1 MVAVKFDVTGDCRLC
16 LRQTANVQRAG
27 GLLGLV
33 NISYYYY
40 IVTLSYDDDDDV
52 QGLLGLLT
60 FSYYY
65 MVTLSYDDY
74 DVQGLDTISGF
85 QLYGDML
92 SPKDQ
97 TKN

>member
-1 MVAVKFDVTGDCRLC
+1 M
-16 LRQTANVQRAG
+16 
-27 GLLGLV
+27 
-33 NISYYYY
+33 
-40 IVTLSYDDDDDV
+40 VTLSYDDDDDV
-52 QGLLGLLT
+52 QGLLGLVT

-97 TKN
+97 TKNSDACLPGMGQHHPPPTLASHQDHQPIQLLQPTRFR

>member
-1 MVAVKFDVTGDCRLC
+1 M
-16 LRQTANVQRAG
+16 
-27 GLLGLV
+27 
-33 NISYYYY
+33 
-40 IVTLSYDDDDDV
+40 VTLSYDDDDDV
-52 QGLLGLLT
+52 QGLLGLVT

-92 SPKDQ
+92 SPKDK
-97 TKN
+97 TKNSDACLPGMGQHPPPPTLDSHQDHQPIQLLQPTRFR